1 MTRAEALD
9 EVAVLRLLELHGG
22 ELACAHA
29 TEAEIAAIAALART
43 VEAQGWRVA
52 GVYADRNT
60 QNLRTSG
67 PEISRLKDDAAAG
80 EFDVVLCQYVDRIT
94 PNIWEQRD
102 ILIRLYA
109 TGLATWSVEEGSLED
124 LRLEYQR
131 HLPHEDDPL
140 GPFRRKD
147 E

>member
-1 MTRAEALD
+1 MTTTPRCFTP
-9 EVAVLRLLELHGG
+9 R
-22 ELACAHA
+22 
-29 TEAEIAAIAALART
+29 AAIYAHTATKRENINDQIAICKAFA
-43 VEAQGWRVA
+43 EAQGWRVA

>member
-1 MTRAEALD
+1 MTP
-9 EVAVLRLLELHGG
+9 RL
-22 ELACAHA
+22 
-29 TEAEIAAIAALART
+29 
-43 VEAQGWRVA
+43 
-52 GVYADRNT
+52 
-60 QNLRTSG
+60 
-67 PEISRLKDDAAAG
+67 G

-109 TGLATWSVEEGSLED
+109 TGLGTWSVEEGSLED

-131 HLPHEDDPL
+131 HLPPL